1 MPQNRYKV
9 TNSLTSAYAY
19 AKDGQ
24 ELDQIILEMVY
35 YGTSVDEIKIEALE
49 PVEISELQAQA
60 QIRDRESE

>member
-9 TNSLTSAYAY
+9 TNSLTSVYAY

-35 YGTSVDEIKIEALE
+35 YGAPVDEIKIEALE